1 MFLFSIRILLWA
13 ALVLSRH
20 RPWLA
25 GVCAH
30 SADRLG
36 CNVYAV
42 RAAAVLLAL
51 IWPLA
56 TAGVYL
62 LAAWWLRCKRRG
74 QPESPRRSGWAQR
87 MEDIDREWE
96 RYQRR

>member
-1 MFLFSIRILLWA
+1 MT
-13 ALVLSRH
+13 RH

-25 GVCAH
+25 GVCAR

-36 CNVYAV
+36 WNVYAV
-42 RAAAVLLAL
+42 RAAAVLLVL

-62 LAAWWLRCKRRG
+62 LAALCLRRRRE
-74 QPESPRRSGWAQR
+74 PDNPRLSAWERR
-87 MEDIDREWE
+87 MEDIDRDWE

>member
-1 MFLFSIRILLWA
+1 MT
-13 ALVLSRH
+13 RH

-25 GVCAH
+25 GVCAR

-62 LAAWWLRCKRRG
+62 LAAWCLRRQRRRE
-74 QPESPRRSGWAQR
+74 PENPRLSAWDQR
-87 MEDIDREWE
+87 LKDIDRDWE